1 MKNFILWIIL
11 FALITGCSSS
21 SSRSTNT
28 IVPISPTILPT
39 LEPTTVQFS
48 RDCALNNVVTSDNG
62 DIKEPIIDI
71 VSAESLFIPG
81 SNSLSIK
88 LTLKDIPETITINK
102 PEIPN
107 GNLEFAWG
115 ISIDSDWDSST
126 GYEGRLKMGCIGS
139 EYQILIV
146 NIKTEKD
153 IPKTAPMSSS
163 LFETMFLKLGA
174 NGKNIW
180 VGFPKMGVDDEKNT
194 ITLSISVPND
204 IGAKSRLCFSSYA
217 GGTADS
223 PSEQVLIDCRM

>member
-48 RDCALNNVVTSDNG
+48 RDCALNGVVTSDNG
-62 DIKEPIIDI
+62 DIKESIIDI
-71 VSAESLFIPG
+71 VSAESRFFPG
-81 SNSLSIK
+81 SNSLTII

-107 GNLEFAWG
+107 GKLEFVWG
-115 ISIDSDWDSST
+115 ISIDADGRSST
-126 GYEGRLKMGCIGS
+126 GYEERLIMGCIGS

-146 NIKTEKD
+146 NVKTEKD
-153 IPKTAPMSSS
+153 IPKTGPMSSL
-163 LFETMFLKLGA
+163 LFEKMFLKLGA
-174 NGKNIW
+174 KGNHKW
-180 VGFPKMGVDDEKNT
+180 VGIPKMEVDDEKNT
-194 ITLSISVPND
+194 ITLTLSVPND
-204 IGAKSRLCFSSYA
+204 IGASSRLCFSSYA